1 MSKIRVKNFGPIKE
15 GYLENDGWID
25 LKKVTIFIGNQGSGK
40 STLAKVISTLL
51 WMEKALNRKEI
62 TVQTIHDFQLHF
74 SYQNIKSYFNENTL
88 IEYEGDCY
96 RISYD
101 LKKNQFPKIE
111 ESNQTDYKVP
121 KIIYIPAERNILSVI
136 KSANGVKGLP
146 EPLFDFAEELKTVQL
161 ETKGEDIQLPINGVS
176 YRYDIATESSF
187 IIGENYQENLLRSS
201 SGFQSFV
208 PLFLVSRSRSA
219 QIQKGSKLSS
229 ANISV
234 NQSIRMNEEISRIM
248 LLTEHSP
255 EIKDDLVKKI
265 QKRFINSCLINI
277 VEEPEQNLFPSSQ
290 KMILNSLLEFNNSNK
305 DNKLIITTH
314 SPYFI
319 NYLTL
324 AVEAHKLKQKV
335 TSDTLKAKLN
345 IIVPLD
351 STVNG
356 EDLAVYQLNEIS
368 GVVTKLKTSKGLP
381 SDDNYLNQ
389 ELGESNDLF
398 SELLE
403 IEDLCQ

>member
-368 GVVTKLKTSKGLP
+368 GVVTKLKTYKGLP